1 MNHSS
6 NSRQMRSRIRPAPDV
21 LEDRMVLSA
30 GEGSTFAIMPGTV
43 AGPGLVSSVSFK
55 LDPSVFSSPARGGRI
70 VVGIDITP
78 AVANT
83 SGSSATS
90 TLQPEIVSV
99 KDASGHMIHA
109 ATFEV

>member
-6 NSRQMRSRIRPAPDV
+6 NSRQRRSRIRPAPDV

-43 AGPGLVSSVSFK
+43 SGPGMVSSVSFK
-55 LDPSVFSSPARGGRI
+55 LDPSVFSSPARGGRV

-83 SGSSATS
+83 SGTTAT
-90 TLQPEIVSV
+90 V
-99 KDASGHMIHA
+99 DAA
-109 ATFEV
+109 ARDRLGKRRVRAHHPRDPCKV